1 VRTENNAASRA
12 GIARGIAPN
21 PAVLPL
27 LAALALL
34 PSRGNADWTFTVS
47 SGSAYSLYTP
57 IVIHQSGRPDIR
69 INGRCWTEP
78 FADVPYYDLRL
89 SQDFAGSRWEVELI
103 HHKLYL
109 QNRPPEV
116 QRFQVTHGFN
126 FITVNHCWSWRGF
139 DLRAGTGMI
148 LAHPET
154 MIRDQAFPENAGA
167 FGLGFYPSGV
177 GGQVGL
183 DRRFR
188 LNQRFDVVAEG
199 KFTGAIARIP
209 IADGTADV
217 SNLAL
222 HGLLGVMYRF

>member
-1 VRTENNAASRA
+1 MYTETKVASPA
-12 GIARGIAPN
+12 GIAWDVARI
-21 PAVLPL
+21 PAVLSV

-34 PSRGNADWTFTVS
+34 SSPGKADWTFTVS
-47 SGSAYSLYTP
+47 SGSAYSFYTP
-57 IVIHQSGRPDIR
+57 IVIHQSGYPDLR
-69 INGRCWTEP
+69 IDGRCWTEP

-89 SQDFAGSRWEVELI
+89 SGDVAGSRWEIELI

-126 FITVNHCWSWRGF
+126 FITLNHCWSWQGF
-139 DLRAGTGMI
+139 DLRAGAGMI
-148 LAHPET
+148 LTHPET
-154 MIRDQAFPENAGA
+154 EIRDKAFPENGD
-167 FGLGFYPSGV
+167 FLGLGFYPSGV
-177 GGQVGL
+177 GGQAGL

-188 LNQRFDVVAEG
+188 LNKRFDLVAEG
-199 KFTGAIARIP
+199 KFTGAVARIP
-209 IADGTADV
+209 IADGTADI